1 MSVADVRIDSIRAPL
16 GGVDLDRADR
26 LWTLAAGG
34 VCLLPLL
41 LQLLGTLAVGV
52 GLVALA
58 TPLLARSGRVSVLVR
73 LLLALALLATV
84 MLFYRFSFGRDTGCA
99 LLATMLALKPVEL
112 RHRRDARSLLGF
124 ALFAPFA
131 TFLLDQGP
139 VSLLLGL
146 ISLAGALM
154 AMSKLSES
162 ESQFDAASG
171 SRVGTSDEGP
181 LQRLRSVG
189 RMALTG
195 LPLALVVFW
204 LFPRLVSPLWGVPDR
219 AIGKPGLSDEMS
231 PGDWIDLIADESPA
245 LRATFFG
252 AQPEVSEL
260 YWRGPVLWDFD
271 GRRWRALRWGGA
283 MSARGAPAKLGGERY
298 DYEMELE
305 PTDRRQMVALD
316 LPVAA
321 PGDATMDHDYSLR
334 SPLPMAAL
342 TRWRLQSAMPER
354 FEPDLE
360 PWLRARALQLPD
372 GYNPK
377 TIEQAQRWRREADAA
392 HPGNRA
398 AADAAIVSRM
408 LGSIRRDFVYTLD
421 AEPLGRDSVDEFLF
435 RTKAG
440 FCEHFSSAFVV
451 TMRAAGIPA
460 RVVTGYVGGYR
471 NPIGDYWLVRRSDAH
486 AWSEAWLPGRGWVRI
501 DPTAAVAPER
511 IYDTIDDRAPGAFA
525 GFSGLNPMFDVG
537 DWLRRGWNDFVLGF
551 NANRQRRLFTSLGA
565 PEMDAARLAQIF
577 ILGTVL
583 ALGGMWWLTTRNERE
598 RDPLLR
604 AWRRLEARYRR
615 AGATRERHEPAL
627 RWAYRIVG
635 ERDATDGEANLTA
648 NREANPETGRPP
660 EADPNDLIG
669 LTERFARWRYARHAH
684 ERAERDALIRDL
696 RRHRPPRRR

>member
-1 MSVADVRIDSIRAPL
+1 MSVAVS
-16 GGVDLDRADR
+16 GGAANADLDRSDR
-26 LWTLAAGG
+26 LWTLVAGG

-41 LQLLGTLAVGV
+41 LQLPGALAAGVGVV
-52 GLVALA
+52 GLV
-58 TPLLARSGRVSVLVR
+58 TPLLARNGHASILVR

-139 VSLLLGL
+139 VSLGLGL
-146 ISLAGALM
+146 ISLAVALM

-162 ESQFDAASG
+162 ESEYETGDAGA
-171 SRVGTSDEGP
+171 EAP
-181 LQRLRSVG
+181 WQRLRSVG

-252 AQPEVSEL
+252 AQPEVTEM

-271 GRRWRALRWGGA
+271 GRRWRALRWSGPLGE
-283 MSARGAPAKLGGERY
+283 RGAPTKHGDKRY

-316 LPVAA
+316 VPLAA
-321 PGDATMDHDYSLR
+321 PGDATLDHDYSLR
-334 SPLPMAAL
+334 SALPMAAL
-342 TRWRLQSAMPER
+342 TRWRLQSAAPER
-354 FEPDLE
+354 FETELQ
-360 PWLRARALQLPD
+360 PWLRARALRLPQD
-372 GYNPK
+372 FNPK
-377 TIEQAQRWRREADAA
+377 TLAQARRWRSEADAA
-392 HPGNRA
+392 HHGDRA
-398 AADAAIVSRM
+398 SADAAIVNRM
-408 LGSIRRDFVYTLD
+408 LASIRREFVYTLD
-421 AEPLGRDSVDEFLF
+421 VEPLGRHTVDEFLF

-440 FCEHFSSAFVV
+440 YCEHFSSSFVV

-486 AWSEAWLPGRGWVRI
+486 AWSEVWLTGRGWVRI

-551 NANRQRRLFTSLGA
+551 NANRQRQLFSSLGV
-565 PEMDAARLAQIF
+565 PDMDPTRLAQIF
-577 ILGTVL
+577 IVGTIL

-615 AGATRERHEPAL
+615 IGLARERHESAQS
-627 RWAYRIVG
+627 WAQRAAR
-635 ERDATDGEANLTA
+635 EQTETDSMPLST
-648 NREANPETGRPP
+648 
-660 EADPNDLIG
+660 
-669 LTERFARWRYARHAH
+669 LTERFARWRYARHDH
-684 ERAERDALIRDL
+684 ERSERDALIRDL
-696 RRHRPPRRR
+696 RRHRPRRRR

>member
-1 MSVADVRIDSIRAPL
+1 MSIAAAGARADLERS
-16 GGVDLDRADR
+16 DR
-26 LWTLAAGG
+26 LWTLGAGG

-41 LQLLGTLAVGV
+41 LQLPGTLAVGV
-52 GLVALA
+52 GVVAMA
-58 TPLLARSGRVSVLVR
+58 TPLLARSGHVSILIR

-124 ALFAPFA
+124 ALFSPFA

-139 VSLLLGL
+139 VSLMLGL
-146 ISLAGALM
+146 VSLAVALM

-162 ESQFDAASG
+162 ESESEFVSG
-171 SRVGTSDEGP
+171 AIGAGNEAP
-181 LQRLRSVG
+181 WQRLRSVG

-219 AIGKPGLSDEMS
+219 AIGRPGLSDDMA

-252 AQPEVSEL
+252 PQPEASEM

-271 GRRWRALRWGGA
+271 GRRWRALRWNGPMA
-283 MSARGAPAKLGGERY
+283 ERGAPTKHSEKSY

-316 LPVAA
+316 VPLAA
-321 PGDATMDHDYSLR
+321 PGDAVLDHDYSLR

-342 TRWRLQSAMPER
+342 PRWRLQSAAPER
-354 FEPDLE
+354 FETDLQ
-360 PWLRARALQLPD
+360 PWLRERALRLPE
-372 GYNPK
+372 GFNPK
-377 TIEQAQRWRREADAA
+377 TLAQARQWRREADAA
-392 HPGNRA
+392 HIGDRP
-398 AADAAIVSRM
+398 AADAAIVNRM
-408 LGSIRRDFVYTLD
+408 LGSIRREFVYTLD
-421 AEPLGRDSVDEFLF
+421 AEPLGRHTVDEFLF

-440 FCEHFSSAFVV
+440 FCEHFSSSFVV

-486 AWSEAWLPGRGWVRI
+486 AWSEVWLTGRGWVRI

-551 NANRQRRLFTSLGA
+551 NANRQRRLFSSLGV
-565 PEMDAARLAQIF
+565 PDMDPARLAQVF
-577 ILGTVL
+577 IVGTLL
-583 ALGGMWWLTTRNERE
+583 ALGGMWWLSTRNERE

-615 AGATRERHEPAL
+615 VGLARERHEPAL
-627 RWAYRIVG
+627 TWAHRA
-635 ERDATDGEANLTA
+635 E
-648 NREANPETGRPP
+648 REASTQDSMSLVTL
-660 EADPNDLIG
+660 A
-669 LTERFARWRYARHAH
+669 ERFARWRYARHAH
-684 ERAERDALIRDL
+684 ERLERDALIRDV

>member
-1 MSVADVRIDSIRAPL
+1 MTSADASPGSR
-16 GGVDLDRADR
+16 VDLDRSDR
-26 LWTLAAGG
+26 LWTLSAGG

-41 LQLLGTLAVGV
+41 LQLPGTLAVGV
-52 GLVALA
+52 GIVGLA
-58 TPLLARSGRVSVLVR
+58 TPLLARSGQVSIVVR

-139 VSLLLGL
+139 VSLALGL
-146 ISLAGALM
+146 ISLAVALM

-162 ESQFDAASG
+162 ESEFASDNDAAG
-171 SRVGTSDEGP
+171 REAP
-181 LQRLRSVG
+181 WQRLRSVG

-219 AIGKPGLSDEMS
+219 AIGRPGLSDEMS

-252 AQPEVSEL
+252 PQPEASEM

-271 GRRWRALRWGGA
+271 GRRWRGLRWTGPQGE
-283 MSARGAPAKLGGERY
+283 RGATTKHSEKRY

-316 LPVAA
+316 VPLAA
-321 PGDATMDHDYSLR
+321 PGDAILDHDYSLR

-342 TRWRLQSAMPER
+342 TRWRLQSAAPER
-354 FEPDLE
+354 FEVDLP
-360 PWLRARALQLPD
+360 PWLRERALLLPE

-377 TIEQAQRWRREADAA
+377 TLAQAQRWRREADSA
-392 HPGNRA
+392 HPGDRA
-398 AADAAIVSRM
+398 TADAAIVNRM
-408 LGSIRRDFVYTLD
+408 LASIRREFVYTLD
-421 AEPLGRDSVDEFLF
+421 AEPLGRHTVDEFLF

-440 FCEHFSSAFVV
+440 FCEHYSSSFVV

-486 AWSEAWLPGRGWVRI
+486 AWSEVWLTGRGWVRI

-511 IYDTIDDRAPGAFA
+511 IYDTIDDRVPGAFG
-525 GFSGLNPMFDVG
+525 GFSGLGPVFDVG

-551 NANRQRRLFTSLGA
+551 NANRQRRLFSSLGV
-565 PEMDAARLAQIF
+565 PDMDPARLAQVF
-577 ILGTVL
+577 IVGTLL

-604 AWRRLEARYRR
+604 AWRGMEARYRR
-615 AGATRERHEPAL
+615 IGLTRERHEPAL
-627 RWAYRIVG
+627 HWAQRV
-635 ERDATDGEANLTA
+635 AGEAT
-648 NREANPETGRPP
+648 ETHATSLL
-660 EADPNDLIG
+660 E

-684 ERAERDALIRDL
+684 ERAERDVLIRDL
-696 RRHRPPRRR
+696 RRHRPRRR